1 MEALPEG
8 WQENDLGQKIYNPLE
23 IAKKM
28 VEGQG
33 AAQKSRI
40 QKREAVVEDV
50 TALSARLE
58 SAEDRVATL
67 ETKFKALYEVVETLS
82 ERIGD

>member
-8 WQENDLGQKIYNPLE
+8 WQENELGQKTYNPLE
-23 IAKKM
+23 IAKRL

-33 AAQKSRI
+33 AAQKNRI

-58 SAEDRVATL
+58 AAEDRLATV
-67 ETKFKALYEVVETLS
+67 ESKFKTLYEVVETLQ